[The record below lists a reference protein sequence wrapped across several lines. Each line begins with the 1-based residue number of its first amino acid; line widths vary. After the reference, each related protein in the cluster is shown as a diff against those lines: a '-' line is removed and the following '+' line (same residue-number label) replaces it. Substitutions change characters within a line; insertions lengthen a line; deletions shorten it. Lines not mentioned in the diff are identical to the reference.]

1 MIDLKSICSSAK
13 RIAITGHERPDGDS
27 IGSALGL
34 YNYLK
39 KILSPDVTI
48 DLFLDKLGPRY
59 SYLKGYEMVDSDFGK
74 KEPYDLFFGLDCS
87 TTDRYGEALA
97 YFESAKE
104 TVCIDHHVS
113 NEGFGTHRLID
124 GNASSTGELVFRLI
138 PDEELDRDIAICLY
152 SAIISD
158 TGVLKFSNTSP
169 ETLRVVARL
178 IEFDFDFTGIID
190 RSYYEKTYTQ
200 NQLLGRAL
208 LESVRFLEGR
218 AVFTA
223 ISRRTLDFYDAKPK
237 DLDGVANQLLLTKG
251 VSCSILLCETGQLE
265 YKVSMRSDDSVDV
278 AAIAVA
284 FGGGG
289 HNRAAGCTMHGNIHD
304 VINSLSKYIEDSLN
318 STDK

>member
-178 IEFDFDFTGIID
+178 
-190 RSYYEKTYTQ
+190 
-200 NQLLGRAL
+200 
-208 LESVRFLEGR
+208 
-218 AVFTA
+218 
-223 ISRRTLDFYDAKPK
+223 
-237 DLDGVANQLLLTKG
+237 
-251 VSCSILLCETGQLE
+251 
-265 YKVSMRSDDSVDV
+265 
-278 AAIAVA
+278 
-284 FGGGG
+284 
-289 HNRAAGCTMHGNIHD
+289 
-304 VINSLSKYIEDSLN
+304 
-318 STDK
+318 